1 MRLCWY
7 WPLVTYTPPHR
18 MHFMPIGPTLDR
30 DSIAQPDERTY
41 VQFYTAYGECF
52 SAWSSVEVNLFAV
65 FMFLVQ
71 SPHYQVASS
80 AFYSTAGF
88 RAKLDM
94 VDASVRN
101 SPLVDPSAREKWS
114 ALKEKLTKSSRR
126 RNQLAHDTVFFGRD
140 SEHDTRKMFVA
151 SPHKPSAG
159 ARLHTHDLKEI
170 RQSFER
176 LAHEIFQYWQSLN
189 NLAAPTSGQI

>member
-1 MRLCWY
+1 
-7 WPLVTYTPPHR
+7 
-18 MHFMPIGPTLDR
+18 MHFMPIGPTSDR
-30 DSIAQPDERTY
+30 DSIAQPDEQTY
-41 VQFYTAYGECF
+41 EKFYTAYGECF

-71 SPHYQVASS
+71 SPHYHVASS

-94 VDASVRN
+94 VDATVKN
-101 SPLVDPSAREKWS
+101 SPLVNPSAREEWS

-151 SPHKPSAG
+151 SPNNPAAG

-176 LAHEIFQYWQSLN
+176 LAQELFQYWQSLN
-189 NLAAPTSGQI
+189 NPPESTSCRL